1 MEISIVIPVYNK
13 VAYLERC
20 LESIARQDCDDYEIV
35 AVDDGSTDG
44 SAALLDRLAA
54 GNPRL
59 KVVHQPNAGVTAAR
73 RHGVEMAQG
82 RYIVFADADD
92 QLTPGALA
100 AQHKAIV
107 DTGADEVIAP
117 YRNQHGL
124 TCDSGLRGWVDSEL
138 LIADLLKLR
147 NSFAVLW
154 SIIFKKQLLDG
165 CLGAPRAIVEREDIL
180 MQIKCLMKKPKV
192 YFTHQP
198 AYFHYEDMPNN
209 RVEDLAMIRAYDQEL
224 KATLQPQ
231 WQRWKSAYVGHQI
244 KVYEKFIDKR
254 QFHVLR
260 DYYKPLRRQLSRDI
274 PLQDR
279 LVIMLPPRLAY
290 LPVHCYKWLQR
301 RRRGH

>member
-20 LESIARQDCDDYEIV
+20 LASIARQDCDDYEIV

-44 SAALLDRLAA
+44 SAVLCDRLAA

-59 KVVHQPNAGVTAAR
+59 RVVHQPNAGVTAAR
-73 RHGVEMAQG
+73 RRGVETARG

-92 QLTPGALA
+92 ELLPGALTVL
-100 AQHKAIV
+100 HETIEC
-107 DTGADEVIAP
+107 TGGDEVIAP
-117 YRNQHGL
+117 YCKQDGQL
-124 TCDSGLRGWVDSEL
+124 CDSGLRGWVDAEL
-138 LIADLLKLR
+138 LIADLLKMH

-154 SIIFKKQLLDG
+154 SVIFKKQLLEG
-165 CLGAPRAIVEREDIL
+165 CLDAPRVIAEREDIL
-180 MQIKCLMKKPKV
+180 MQLKCLMKKPKV
-192 YFTHQP
+192 YFAHRP
-198 AYFHYEDMPNN
+198 AYRYHEGIPNG
-209 RVEDLAMIRAYDQEL
+209 RIEDLAMVKAYDREL
-224 KATLQPQ
+224 KATLLPQ
-231 WQRWKSAYVGHQI
+231 WERWESAYVGHQL

-279 LVIMLPPRLAY
+279 LVIMLPPWLAY
-290 LPVHCYKWLQR
+290 LPVHCYKQLR
-301 RRRGH
+301 RQLRR